1 MADFENIP
9 KDMLQ
14 EITKFLS
21 IPDYIRFGAVCSHW
35 LEVIKEG
42 YYSPH
47 KQLPWLIFFDIES
60 PRVFNPLDE
69 KVYRIEL
76 PELHQRHCAGS
87 SHGWFITIDL
97 NLNIN
102 LLNLFSKNQ
111 VKLPQL
117 PFDASDVWPRLY
129 YECFWS
135 KWPEERRDQLIYKA
149 VLSADPCKNSDYT
162 VMAIYCCN
170 FKLAFWRAGDI
181 TWTVIDSDFVLQD
194 IIWFNDAFYV
204 VGSKINS
211 HDDSILQSMKKYL
224 VNFMGDLLLVYRSIA
239 PAEVYEGY
247 YNESSSDEDEADDYP
262 NQGNDNG
269 ALKYYQCGVDTM
281 EFLRTDGFMLFKL
294 DQKENKFVELK
305 NINGHVLFL
314 GSNHAVFT
322 PTTTLAEKME
332 DNFIYFSDDYECANH
347 MYGYRDSGVYNMR
360 DKSITFPLNN
370 IFHQVKQPTFIDIN
384 PDTFRFV

>member
-42 YYSPH
+42 YYFPH

-69 KVYRIEL
+69 KVYQIEL

-87 SHGWFITIDL
+87 SHGWLITIDL

-102 LLNLFSKNQ
+102 LLNPFSKDQ

-170 FKLAFWRAGDI
+170 FKLAFWRIGDI
-181 TWTVIDSDFVLQD
+181 TWTVINSDFVLQD
-194 IIWFNDAFYV
+194 IIWFNGAFYV
-204 VGSKINS
+204 VGSSNNICRVELGIENKLIEINS

-239 PAEVYEGY
+239 PAE
-247 YNESSSDEDEADDYP
+247 
-262 NQGNDNG
+262 
-269 ALKYYQCGVDTM
+269 CGVDTM